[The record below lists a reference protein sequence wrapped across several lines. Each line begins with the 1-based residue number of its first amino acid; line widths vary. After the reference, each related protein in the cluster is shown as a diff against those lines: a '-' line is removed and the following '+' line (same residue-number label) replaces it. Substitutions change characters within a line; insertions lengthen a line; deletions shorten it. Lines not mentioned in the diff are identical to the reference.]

1 MILYRSRAKVEK
13 ISYKYNRL
21 KSDLQRKLIKPHES
35 NLMSLKEQEDY
46 YYSWTN
52 KEGEVVDV
60 REIDDSY
67 VTNLFRYINR
77 NGLFNRTDFYNYL
90 KERFWKITREEEYD
104 NLMND
109 YGGFP
114 RDN

>member
-1 MILYRSRAKVEK
+1 
-13 ISYKYNRL
+13 
-21 KSDLQRKLIKPHES
+21 
-35 NLMSLKEQEDY
+35 MSLKEQEDY

-67 VTNLFRYINR
+67 ATNLFRYINR
-77 NGLFNRTDFYNYL
+77 NGLFNRTDFHKYL
-90 KERFWKITREEEYD
+90 SERFWKITREKEYD
-104 NLMND
+104 TLMND

>member
-1 MILYRSRAKVEK
+1 MRLYRSKINVEK

-21 KSDLQRKLIKPHES
+21 KSDLQRKLILPHES

-67 VTNLFRYINR
+67 ATNLFRYINR
-77 NGLFNRTDFYNYL
+77 NGLYSRTDFHNYL
-90 KERFWKITREEEYD
+90 SERFLNRTKEEEYD
-104 NLMND
+104 TLMKD
-109 YGGFP
+109 SGGFP

>member
-1 MILYRSRAKVEK
+1 M
-13 ISYKYNRL
+13 L
-21 KSDLQRKLIKPHES
+21 KSDLQRKLIEPHES

-67 VTNLFRYINR
+67 ATNLFHYINR
-77 NGLFNRTDFYNYL
+77 NRLFYRTDFYNYL
-90 KERFWKITREEEYD
+90 KERFFKLTREE
-104 NLMND
+104 NMIL
-109 YGGFP
+109 
-114 RDN
+114 